1 MMAMTYDQ
9 VEKESKEIVSLL
21 SNSKREIPGF
31 FSNFTKIK
39 YHFFT
44 YVIFLVGSYIVDP
57 TARLSIV
64 WFFIATLGLFHWFVI
79 SCFVFSWSNIFAM
92 ADPALMQKFCL
103 SRLIARKLRAYG
115 IAWLIF
121 LVVAGV
127 ASVLTVLNI
136 FILVVGNFIFTF
148 FMFFTFNLDISRYQL
163 AGVLGA
169 IEALREK
176 FDED

>member
-9 VEKESKEIVSLL
+9 IEKESKEIITLL
-21 SNSKREIPGF
+21 SNSNKEVPSF
-31 FSNFTKIK
+31 FSFFEKIK
-39 YHFFT
+39 YHFSI
-44 YVIFLVGSYIVDP
+44 YVIFLVATYFSYPKAGFSPIWLVIV
-57 TARLSIV
+57 
-64 WFFIATLGLFHWFVI
+64 FFGLFHWFVLC
-79 SCFVFSWSNIFAM
+79 CFVFSWSNIFAM

-136 FILVVGNFIFTF
+136 FILVAGNFIFTF